1 MVPLT
6 ERDIVESIRVD
17 TTGLRCPQPVLL
29 LAHHVRGKPAGT
41 LVEIVGDCPTF
52 EKDVR
57 AWAEREKKTVL
68 AVLGAPPK
76 LTIQVKI

>member
-1 MVPLT
+1 MET
-6 ERDIVESIRVD
+6 IRV
-17 TTGLRCPQPVLL
+17 TTLGMRCPQPILL

-41 LVEIVGDCPTF
+41 LVEITGDCPTF

-57 AWAEREKKTVL
+57 GWADRVRRTVL

-76 LTIQVKI
+76 LTIQIRL

>member
-1 MVPLT
+1 MET
-6 ERDIVESIRVD
+6 IRV
-17 TTGLRCPQPVLL
+17 TTLGMRCPQPILL

-41 LVEIVGDCPTF
+41 LVEITGDCPTF

-57 AWAEREKKTVL
+57 GWAERERRTVL

-76 LTIQVKI
+76 LTIQIRL